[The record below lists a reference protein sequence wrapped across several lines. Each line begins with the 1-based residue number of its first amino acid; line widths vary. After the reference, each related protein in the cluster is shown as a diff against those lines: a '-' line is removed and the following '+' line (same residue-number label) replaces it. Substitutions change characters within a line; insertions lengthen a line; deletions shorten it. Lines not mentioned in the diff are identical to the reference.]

1 MEDIRQTSAA
11 VAVAVAKEARE
22 AGLGRILSDD
32 QLVEIVAKAQWN
44 PEFVHCVP
52 SVPSGPDASGAE
64 HLVKS
69 VL

>member
-52 SVPSGPDASGAE
+52 SGAAE
-64 HLVKS
+64 PVATGAGHLIE
-69 VL
+69 